1 MISLV
6 PAAEPK
12 SFICKFRKIESFSE
26 SSTITSVFNNHL
38 RGQMSLMR
46 PSLITRAAAGLLS
59 NGLAE

>member
-12 SFICKFRKIESFSE
+12 SFICKFREIESFSE
-26 SSTITSVFNNHL
+26 LSTITSVFNNHL
-38 RGQMSLMR
+38 REQMSLMR
-46 PSLITRAAAGLLS
+46 LSLITRAAAGLLG

>member
-26 SSTITSVFNNHL
+26 SSTITS
-38 RGQMSLMR
+38 
-46 PSLITRAAAGLLS
+46 RANAFDAVVSDHTG
-59 NGLAE
+59 GGGIAEQRIG

>member
-38 RGQMSLMR
+38 RGQMSFD
-46 PSLITRAAAGLLS
+46 AAVSDHTG
-59 NGLAE
+59 GGGIAEQRIS